1 MKLKQL
7 IPLTLGIG
15 AIAGLRS
22 MAAPAIISRAAR
34 RKSFRIRDSRL
45 KFLQSNKAGIVLSA
59 LAVGELV
66 ADKLPFTPNRTSPAP
81 LAGRIASGSLCGA
94 VLASAAKRS
103 VALGALFGGIG
114 ALAGSFAGH
123 RLRRRISR
131 KLPPLSIAAAED
143 ALTYTGGLAIASLV

>member
-7 IPLTLGIG
+7 IPLTIGIG

-22 MAAPAIISRAAR
+22 MAAPAIISMAAR
-34 RKSFRIRDSRL
+34 RKAFRIRESRL
-45 KFLQSNKAGIVLSA
+45 KFLQSNNAGIVLSA

-66 ADKLPFTPNRTSPAP
+66 ADKLPFTPNRTSAGLLAP
-81 LAGRIASGSLCGA
+81 RIASGSLCGA

-114 ALAGSFAGH
+114 AVAGSFAGYQ
-123 RLRRRISR
+123 LRRRISR

-143 ALTYTGGLAIASLV
+143 ALTLTGGLAIASLV